1 VELCRAMH
9 ILVTG
14 ANSFV
19 GSHITR
25 HFLRIGHDVTA
36 TYRRHNA
43 AVDELIAEFPG
54 QNLEMVELDLACA
67 SSYTALPTAAEVVV
81 HVAGVSVSEGISTT
95 ELLSCNVQGM
105 HNLIRHARHTR
116 IRKFVFTSTLSVHGE
131 VRGPV
136 VDENTP
142 VINPDIYGAS
152 KYLAERMLAAVSEQ
166 IPSMAV
172 RLPGVLGVGA
182 HRAWLPVLL
191 KKMRSN
197 RDVMIFNPEAGFN
210 NAAHVDDLG
219 IFFAD
224 LMQRDW
230 EGFLSFPIG
239 ASGMSSISNV
249 VQSVRNALGS
259 TSKIITDPVAKPG
272 FVISSEKAITLGYRP
287 MDINV
292 MVKQFVGE
300 SAGPEI

>member
-1 VELCRAMH
+1 VELLRAMH

-25 HFLRIGHDVTA
+25 HFLQIGHNVTA

-43 AVDELIAEFPG
+43 AVGQLIAEFSG
-54 QNLEMVELDLACA
+54 SNLEMVELDLA
-67 SSYTALPTAAEVVV
+67 SSLTALPTAAEVVV
-81 HVAGVSVSEGISTT
+81 HVAGISSEKGVSTAD
-95 ELLSCNVQGM
+95 LLSCNVQGM
-105 HNLIRHARHTR
+105 HNVIRYALHTR
-116 IRKFVFTSTLSVHGE
+116 VRKFVFTSTLSVHGGI
-131 VRGPV
+131 RGPV

-142 VINPDIYGAS
+142 VIDPDVYGAS
-152 KYLAERMLAAVSEQ
+152 KYLAERMLAAVSEK
-166 IPSMAV
+166 IPSMAI

-191 KKMRSN
+191 EKMRSN
-197 RDVMIFNPEAGFN
+197 RDVAIYNPEAGFN

-219 IFFAD
+219 IFFAG

-230 EGFLSFPIG
+230 EGFASFPVG
-239 ASGMSSISNV
+239 AGGMSSISKV
-249 VQSVRNALGS
+249 VQNVRNALGS
-259 TSKIITDPVAKPG
+259 TSRIIIDPVPKPG
-272 FVISSEKAITLGYRP
+272 FVISSEKAVALGYRP

-292 MVKQFVGE
+292 MVEKFVVE
-300 SAGPEI
+300 SVRGGV